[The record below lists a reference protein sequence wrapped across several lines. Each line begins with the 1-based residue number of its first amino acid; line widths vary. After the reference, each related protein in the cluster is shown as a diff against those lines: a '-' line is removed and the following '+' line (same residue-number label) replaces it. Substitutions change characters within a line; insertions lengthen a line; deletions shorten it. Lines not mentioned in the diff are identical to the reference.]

1 MSCAICEIRKEKRFC
16 PAVHGRIC
24 PQCCG
29 EQREVTL
36 DCPSDCPYLLQAR
49 EHEKLR
55 SSASTFSSSS
65 SSDQIDPAGLF
76 LQVEISEQF
85 TYEKE
90 HLLMGLTY
98 ALAKAA
104 RSDRSLHDQ
113 DLIAAVSALSRR
125 YERLVNS
132 GLHYE
137 QPLTSDSQRRAAA
150 EIENMVKEYREAEQE
165 HVGYSSLRDSDLLK
179 ALVFLVRLACA
190 RTSGRPKSR
199 AFVDFLFAQ
208 FPEKES
214 AVISPEDA
222 PSQIILP

>member
-16 PAVHGRIC
+16 PAVHGRVC

-49 EHEKLR
+49 EHEKPR
-55 SSASTFSSSS
+55 PA
-65 SSDQIDPAGLF
+65 DQLDAAGLF
-76 LQVEISEQF
+76 LHIAVSDQF
-85 TYEKE
+85 MYEKE

-113 DLIAAVSALSRR
+113 DLIQTLSVLTRS
-125 YERLVNS
+125 YERRVNS

-137 QPLTSDSQRRAAA
+137 QPLTRDSQRRAAA
-150 EIENMVKEYREAEQE
+150 EVETMIKEYREAEQK
-165 HVGYSSLRDSDLLK
+165 HVGYSTLRESDVLK
-179 ALVFLVRLACA
+179 ALVFLLRLAHG
-190 RTSGRPKSR
+190 RTSGRPQSR
-199 AFVDFLFAQ
+199 AFVEFLFSQ
-208 FPEKES
+208 FPEKET
-214 AVISPEDA
+214 AVVTSQDA
-222 PSQIILP
+222 GSRIILP

>member
-36 DCPSDCPYLLQAR
+36 DCPSECPYLAQAR
-49 EHEKLR
+49 EHEKSR
-55 SSASTFSSSS
+55 PT
-65 SSDQIDPAGLF
+65 DQIDPAVLF
-76 LQVEISEQF
+76 LQVEVSDQF
-85 TYEKE
+85 MYEHE

-104 RSDRSLHDQ
+104 RTDRSLNDQ
-113 DLIAAVSALSRR
+113 DLIAALSMLATSYQRR
-125 YERLVNS
+125 VNS

-137 QPLTSDSQRRAAA
+137 QPLTSESRRRVAA
-150 EIENMVKEYREAEQE
+150 EVENMVKEYREAEQK
-165 HVGYSSLRDSDLLK
+165 HVGYSSLRESDLLK
-179 ALVFLVRLACA
+179 ALVFLVRLAHG

-199 AFVDFLFAQ
+199 ALVEFLFAQ

-214 AVISPEDA
+214 AVVA
-222 PSQIILP
+222 PQESGSRIIVP

>member
-16 PAVHGRIC
+16 PAVHARIC

-36 DCPSDCPYLLQAR
+36 DCPSDCPYLIQAR
-49 EHEKLR
+49 EHEKPR
-55 SSASTFSSSS
+55 
-65 SSDQIDPAGLF
+65 SSDQIDPAALF
-76 LQVEISEQF
+76 LQIEVSEQF
-85 TYEKE
+85 MYEKE

-104 RSDRSLHDQ
+104 RTDHGLHDQ
-113 DLIAAVSALSRR
+113 DLIAALTVLSTS
-125 YERLVNS
+125 YERRVNS

-137 QPLTSDSQRRAAA
+137 QPLTSDPQRRAAA
-150 EIENMVKEYREAEQE
+150 EIETMVKEYREAEHK
-165 HVGYSSLRDSDLLK
+165 HVGYSQLRDSDVLK
-179 ALVFLVRLACA
+179 ALVFLVRLAHG

-199 AFVDFLFAQ
+199 VFVEFLFAQ

-214 AVISPEDA
+214 TLA
-222 PSQIILP
+222 PQEAGSRIILP

>member
-1 MSCAICEIRKEKRFC
+1 MSCVICKIRKEKRFC

-36 DCPSDCPYLLQAR
+36 ECPLDCPYLIQAR
-49 EHEKLR
+49 AHERPR
-55 SSASTFSSSS
+55 SA
-65 SSDQIDPAGLF
+65 DQIDPAALF
-76 LQVEISEQF
+76 LQIEVSDQF
-85 TYEKE
+85 MYQHE

-104 RSDRSLHDQ
+104 RGDRSLHDQ
-113 DLIAAVSALSRR
+113 DLIAALTVLAKG
-125 YERLVNS
+125 YERRVNS

-137 QPLTSDSQRRAAA
+137 QPLTSDSQRRAAN
-150 EIENMVKEYREAEQE
+150 EVETMVREYREAEQK
-165 HVGYSSLRDSDLLK
+165 HVGYSSLRDSQVLN
-179 ALVFLVRLACA
+179 ALVFLVRLAHG

-199 AFVDFLFAQ
+199 AFVEFLFAQ

-214 AVISPEDA
+214 PVLTPQEAGSR
-222 PSQIILP
+222 IILP

>member
-1 MSCAICEIRKEKRFC
+1 MTCAICEVRKEKRFC

-36 DCPSDCPYLLQAR
+36 DCPTDCQYLLQAR
-49 EHEKLR
+49 QHEKPR
-55 SSASTFSSSS
+55 A
-65 SSDQIDPAGLF
+65 SDQIDPAGLF
-76 LQVEISEQF
+76 LQVEISDQF
-85 TYEKE
+85 MYEKE

-104 RSDRSLHDQ
+104 RADRTLHDQ
-113 DLIAAVSALSRR
+113 DLISALFALTTT
-125 YERLVNS
+125 YERRVNS

-150 EIENMVKEYREAEQE
+150 ELETMVKEYREAEQK
-165 HVGYSSLRDSDLLK
+165 HTGRSTLRESDVLK
-179 ALVFLVRLACA
+179 ALVFLVRLSHA

-199 AFVDFLFAQ
+199 ALVEFLFAQ
-208 FPEKES
+208 FPEQAP
-214 AVISPEDA
+214 AVLA
-222 PSQIILP
+222 PQEPASRIILP

>member
-1 MSCAICEIRKEKRFC
+1 MSCVICEVRKEKRFC

-36 DCPSDCPYLLQAR
+36 ECPLDCPYLIQAR
-49 EHEKLR
+49 EHEKPR
-55 SSASTFSSSS
+55 SA
-65 SSDQIDPAGLF
+65 DQIDPAALF
-76 LQVEISEQF
+76 LQIEVSDQF
-85 TYEKE
+85 MYQHE

-104 RSDRSLHDQ
+104 RGDRSLHDQ
-113 DLIAAVSALSRR
+113 DLIAALTMLAKS
-125 YERLVNS
+125 YERRVNS

-137 QPLTSDSQRRAAA
+137 QPLTSDSQRRAAN
-150 EIENMVKEYREAEQE
+150 EVETMVREYREAEQK
-165 HVGYSSLRDSDLLK
+165 HMGYSSLRDSEVLNG
-179 ALVFLVRLACA
+179 LVFLVRLAHG

-199 AFVDFLFAQ
+199 AFVEFLFAQ

-214 AVISPEDA
+214 PVLA
-222 PSQIILP
+222 PQEAGSRIILP

>member
-1 MSCAICEIRKEKRFC
+1 LSCAICEVRKEKRFC

-49 EHEKLR
+49 AHEKPR
-55 SSASTFSSSS
+55 
-65 SSDQIDPAGLF
+65 SSDQIEPAALF
-76 LQVEISEQF
+76 LQVEVSDQF
-85 TYEKE
+85 MYEKE

-104 RSDRSLHDQ
+104 HADHSLHDQ
-113 DLIAAVSALSRR
+113 DLIAALSALSKR

-137 QPLTSDSQRRAAA
+137 QPLTSDAQRRVAA
-150 EIENMVKEYREAEQE
+150 EVENMVKEYREAEQK
-165 HVGYSSLRDSDLLK
+165 HVGYSNLRDSDVLK
-179 ALVFLVRLACA
+179 ALVFLVRLAHG

-199 AFVDFLFAQ
+199 AFVEFLFAQ
-208 FPEKES
+208 FPAKEA
-214 AVISPEDA
+214 AVVTPAEAASR
-222 PSQIILP
+222 IILP